1 MILML
6 TNRCEMGCSHCM
18 HSCVSDGI
26 DIDFSIFSQFLEFK
40 KGFNGPILLSG
51 GEPTLHP
58 YWHQFAEH
66 LLNDGHVVYILS
78 NGLFLDNEDEV
89 NKVRN
94 LLQYKPR
101 FDVQITHDS
110 RYYPKKINYSKAK
123 ELGLYIT
130 KEVTHIIPVGRA
142 KDFVTKRDYSSCIN
156 PKLIRKQLPNYNVIE
171 IENIMAERGK
181 YCFPLISQLGDI
193 YVGEAVECF
202 KIGTIYDTFEQIG
215 KNIEKVSCEKCG
227 LKNSLSL

>member
-18 HSCVSDGI
+18 HSCVSEGI

-78 NGLFLDNEDEV
+78 NGLFLNNENEV

-94 LLQYKPR
+94 LLKYKPQ

-110 RYYPKKINYSKAK
+110 RYYPKKINYSRAR

-130 KEVTHIIPVGRA
+130 KEVTSIIPVGRA
-142 KDFVTKRDYSSCIN
+142 KNFVAKRDHSSCIN
-156 PKLIRKQLPNYNVIE
+156 PKLIRKQRPNYNVVE
-171 IENIMAERGK
+171 IKNTMVERGK
-181 YCFPLISQLGDI
+181 YCFPLISPLGNI
-193 YVGEAVECF
+193 YVGETVECF
-202 KIGTIYDTFEQIG
+202 KIGTIYDTVEQLG
-215 KNIEKVSCEKCG
+215 KNIEKVSCMLCG
-227 LKNSLSL
+227 LKNFKTL